1 MSDNVDAEELSAVYE
16 HIWFAHGGG
25 AYEALD
31 RSLRPRPPEMLYDFV
46 EGFNLTADSTALDVG
61 CGKGNHTGELA
72 RRFHLR
78 VFGIDPVDG
87 NLEIARDATSGRGL
101 AGRVTFMKGGM
112 ESIPFEDAAFDLI
125 WCRDMLV
132 HVQDLQRGFKEC
144 GRVLKPDGHMLVFT
158 TYATERMEPKE
169 AAHIYGALGIV
180 PENMS
185 PSYVEGCF
193 AEAGFQVLTNQTIGS
208 ELMQYYEERD
218 GRCTRELMR
227 LARMIQTKERFLAE
241 LGEANYRVTSAL
253 YHWVIYQLIGKL
265 SSAVYT
271 LEKPA
276 PESARPPRPLS
287 NTGRS

>member
-1 MSDNVDAEELSAVYE
+1 MSDDVDTNRLSAVYE

-25 AYEALD
+25 AYEVLD
-31 RSLRPRPPEMLYDFV
+31 RSLHPRPPEMLYDFV
-46 EGFNLTADSTALDVG
+46 EGFNLAAGSAALDVG
-61 CGKGNHTGELA
+61 CGKGNHTAELA

-78 VFGIDPVDG
+78 AFGIDPVGG
-87 NLEIARDATSGRGL
+87 NLEIAHAATSERGL
-101 AGRVTFMKGGM
+101 AERVTFMKGSM

-125 WCRDMLV
+125 WCRDTLV
-132 HVQDLQRGFKEC
+132 HVQDLQRGFREC
-144 GRVLKPDGHMLVFT
+144 GRVLKPRGHMLIFT
-158 TYATERMEPKE
+158 TYATGRMEPKE

-180 PENMS
+180 PENTS

-193 AEAGFQVLTNQTIGS
+193 AEAGLQVLTNQTIGS

-227 LARMIQTKERFLAE
+227 LARMIQAKERVLAE

-265 SSAVYT
+265 GSAIYT
-271 LEKPA
+271 LEKSAPDSAHPPSPA
-276 PESARPPRPLS
+276 V
-287 NTGRS
+287 